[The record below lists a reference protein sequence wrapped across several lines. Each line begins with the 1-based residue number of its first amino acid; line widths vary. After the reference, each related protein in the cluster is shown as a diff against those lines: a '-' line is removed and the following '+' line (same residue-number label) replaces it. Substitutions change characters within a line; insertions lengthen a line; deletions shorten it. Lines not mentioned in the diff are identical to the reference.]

1 MSRRPHV
8 QAGLSWRH
16 GMRSWTHGG
25 NTGGDGEPQK
35 RKLQKTTETK
45 KHTTFQS
52 CPRFYRSRSFSKES
66 SGRCGRC
73 WSWNPIN
80 TSEGWS
86 PLQGTQF
93 PLLATFRDAASR
105 HSGDALA
112 QKRSSFQEGLAR
124 WDGLSRD
131 PKPSGFS
138 TAVQT
143 HALPA
148 DYGSFPEWLSILFVE
163 EFSGPG
169 EGKGPG

>member
-1 MSRRPHV
+1 MGTQGEMENLKKGNYKKQQRR
-8 QAGLSWRH
+8 
-16 GMRSWTHGG
+16 
-25 NTGGDGEPQK
+25 
-35 RKLQKTTETK
+35 K

-124 WDGLSRD
+124 WDGLFRD